1 MAEQAVEEF
10 GLTDGTSQSLM
21 LEDIEVIYK
30 F

>member
-1 MAEQAVEEF
+1 MAEQEVEEL